1 MSWDTNE
8 RGNITLTPLVE
19 YDTAIFA
26 DIGLGLRLTLAR
38 PEDQLGTGSL
48 IVQMAMSVEQVTELV
63 QDLQQI
69 IDRILTNRSSA
80 PPN

>member
-1 MSWDTNE
+1 MAWDTNE
-8 RGNITLTPLVE
+8 RGNISLTPLVE
-19 YDTAIFA
+19 YDTAILA

-38 PEDQLGTGSL
+38 PDDQRGTGSL
-48 IVQMAMSVEQVTELV
+48 IVQMAMSVEQAAELV

-69 IDRILTNRSSA
+69 IDRILRTPSSR